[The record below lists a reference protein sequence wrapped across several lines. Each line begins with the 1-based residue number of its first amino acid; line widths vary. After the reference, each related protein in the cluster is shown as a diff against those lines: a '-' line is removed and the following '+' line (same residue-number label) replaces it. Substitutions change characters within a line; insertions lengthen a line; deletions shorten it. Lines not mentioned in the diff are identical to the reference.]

1 MKLAGLEL
9 SRVAQGDLCS
19 KLVLSRYLSNLMTPL
34 IRSIQFIRSFLLA
47 LVIGFGISLPAP
59 TMSAELSAEL
69 PTELPEKSVLVLLP
83 FQPDLLVSR
92 LALQT
97 LQEEFSGVEDM
108 TLLVYYEFL
117 DTNRFSDAPYQQQL
131 FDLYAA
137 KYSARPIDLVLVE
150 TETTLHT
157 WLMQRD
163 RIAPGAPVVYFD
175 TLTDTFSG
183 ASMPPDVTGV
193 GGSVEYA
200 PTIEWIMNAR
210 PDVKEVALVHGVG
223 DIDLAPDN
231 IRPVREFVRD
241 MEQQV
246 LITDLSGLP
255 FPEIE
260 RRVAVL
266 PPTAVILSH
275 PVFEDAAGG
284 RFNPTAALER
294 LVQASAVP
302 VVNGFDLSMGT
313 GIIGGK
319 MYSLESQAREAA
331 QIGLR
336 ILRGEAVSAI
346 PHAQDVSGPFIVDHL
361 ALQRFDIP
369 LTSLPPDTIIRN
381 RQFSFWELY
390 TAQIV
395 AAAAGFAGLLLMV
408 VFLLAVTRKLSQA
421 REELAQLNTNLEGQV
436 HDRTAML
443 KQTNKYLQDEITER
457 KQLEEELQRQAT
469 TDGLTGISNR
479 RNFLELMK
487 GEIKRAIRLGHPLA
501 IAMIDIDHFK
511 LLNDTYGHA
520 AGDHAL
526 LEFVRVCQKSIRD
539 IDVLARFGGDE
550 FVMLLP
556 DATCDQAAD
565 VLERV
570 RRELATHPL
579 ELEGQL
585 ASMTISVGITNIAA
599 DNESVDAILSR
610 SDVALYQAKEQ
621 GRNRISIKRV

>member
-1 MKLAGLEL
+1 
-9 SRVAQGDLCS
+9 
-19 KLVLSRYLSNLMTPL
+19 MTPL

-47 LVIGFGISLPAP
+47 LVIGLGISLPAP
-59 TMSAELSAEL
+59 TMSAELS
-69 PTELPEKSVLVLLP
+69 EKSVLVLLP

-92 LALQT
+92 LALQA
-97 LQEEFSGVEDM
+97 LQEEFSRVEDM

-117 DTNRFSDAPYQQQL
+117 DTNRFPDAIYQQQL
-131 FDLYAA
+131 FDLYAT
-137 KYSARPIDLVLVE
+137 KYSARPIDLVLTE
-150 TETTLHT
+150 SETTLHT
-157 WLMQRD
+157 WLTQRD

-183 ASMPPDVTGV
+183 VSMPPDVTGV
-193 GGSVEYA
+193 GGTVEYA
-200 PTIEWIMNAR
+200 PTIDWVMNAR
-210 PDVKEVALVHGVG
+210 PEVNEVVLVHGVG

-246 LITDLSGLP
+246 VITDLSGLP

-260 RRVAVL
+260 RRVAIL
-266 PPTAVILSH
+266 PPSAVVLSH
-275 PVFEDAAGG
+275 PVFEDAAGV
-284 RFNPTAALER
+284 RYNPTTALER

-336 ILRGEAVSAI
+336 ILRGAAVSAI
-346 PHAQDVSGPFIVDHL
+346 PHAQDHSAPFIVDQL

-369 LTSLPPDTIIRN
+369 LSSLPPDTIIRN
-381 RQFSFWELY
+381 RQYSFWELY

-395 AAAAGFAGLLLMV
+395 AAGTGFAGLLLLVM
-408 VFLLAVTRKLSQA
+408 FLLAVTRKLSQA
-421 REELAQLNTNLEGQV
+421 RLELAQLNTNLEGQV
-436 HDRTAML
+436 QERTTML

-457 KQLEEELQRQAT
+457 KQLEEELQKQAT
-469 TDGLTGISNR
+469 TDALTGISNR
-479 RNFLELMK
+479 RNFLKLMTS
-487 GEIKRAIRLGHPLA
+487 EINRAVRLGHPLA

-526 LEFVRVCQKSIRD
+526 LEFVRVCLKSIRE

-556 DATCDQAAD
+556 DASCDQAAD

-570 RRELATHPL
+570 RHELSAYPL

-585 ASMTISVGITNIAA
+585 ASMTISVGITNLAA
-599 DNESVDAILSR
+599 DHESVDAILSR
-610 SDVALYQAKEQ
+610 SDIALYQAKEQ
-621 GRNRISIKRV
+621 GRNRIAITRA

>member
-1 MKLAGLEL
+1 
-9 SRVAQGDLCS
+9 
-19 KLVLSRYLSNLMTPL
+19 MTPL
-34 IRSIQFIRSFLLA
+34 IQSIQFIRSFLLA
-47 LVIGFGISLPAP
+47 LVIGFGILLPTPA
-59 TMSAELSAEL
+59 TSAELSQ
-69 PTELPEKSVLVLLP
+69 KSVLVLLP
-83 FQPDLLVSR
+83 FQPDLPVSW

-97 LQEEFSGVEDM
+97 LQEEFGGVDDM
-108 TLLVYYEFL
+108 TLLVYYEFM
-117 DTNRFSDAPYQQQL
+117 DSNRFSGAAYQQQL

-137 KYSARPIDLVLVE
+137 KYADKTIDLVLIE
-150 TETTLHT
+150 TETTLNT
-157 WLMQRD
+157 WLLQRD
-163 RIAPGAPVVYFD
+163 RIAPDAPVVYFD
-175 TLTDTFSG
+175 TLTNSFAT
-183 ASMPPDVTGV
+183 ASVPPDVTGV
-193 GGSVEYA
+193 GGVVDYV
-200 PTIEWIMNAR
+200 PTIEWIMSALPEVN
-210 PDVKEVALVHGVG
+210 EVALVHGVG

-246 LITDLSGLP
+246 VITDLSGLP

-260 RRVAVL
+260 RRVAAL
-266 PPTAVILSH
+266 PRSAVVLSH
-275 PVFEDAAGG
+275 PVFEDAAGV
-284 RFNPTAALER
+284 RYNPTAALDR
-294 LVQASAVP
+294 LVRAAAVP
-302 VVNGFDLSMGT
+302 VINGFDLSMGT

-319 MYSLESQAREAA
+319 MYSLESQARQAA

-369 LTSLPPDTIIRN
+369 LSSLPPDTIIRN
-381 RQFSFWELY
+381 RQYSFLELY
-390 TAQIV
+390 TTQIV
-395 AAAAGFAGLLLMV
+395 VAGAGFAGLLLLV
-408 VFLLAVTRKLSQA
+408 VFLLAVTQKLSQA
-421 REELAQLNTNLEGQV
+421 RLELAQLNTSLEGQV
-436 HDRTAML
+436 QDRTAML

-570 RRELATHPL
+570 RHELSAHPL

-585 ASMTISVGITNIAA
+585 ASMTISVGITNLAA
-599 DNESVDAILSR
+599 DHESVDAILSR
-610 SDVALYQAKEQ
+610 SDIALYQAKEQ
-621 GRNRISIKRV
+621 GRNRIAITRA

>member
-1 MKLAGLEL
+1 MKLAGPEL

-19 KLVLSRYLSNLMTPL
+19 KLVLSRYPSNLMTPL
-34 IRSIQFIRSFLLA
+34 IRSIQFIRSLLLA

-59 TMSAELSAEL
+59 TMSAELASQ
-69 PTELPEKSVLVLLP
+69 LPERSVLILLP

-97 LQEEFSGVEDM
+97 LQEEFSRVEDM

-117 DTNRFSDAPYQQQL
+117 DTNRFSDAAYQQQL

-150 TETTLHT
+150 TETTLNT
-157 WLMQRD
+157 WLTQRD

-183 ASMPPDVTGV
+183 ESMPPYVTGV

-210 PDVKEVALVHGVG
+210 PDVKEVALVYGVG
-223 DIDLAPDN
+223 EIDLAPDN

-241 MEQQV
+241 MEQQIV
-246 LITDLSGLP
+246 ITDLSGLP

-260 RRVAVL
+260 RRVAAL
-266 PPTAVILSH
+266 PASAVVLSH
-275 PVFEDAAGG
+275 PVFEDAAGV
-284 RFNPTAALER
+284 RYNPTAALDR
-294 LVQASAVP
+294 LVRAAAVP
-302 VVNGFDLSMGT
+302 VINGFDLSMGT

-319 MYSLESQAREAA
+319 MYSLESQARQAA

-369 LTSLPPDTIIRN
+369 LSSLPPDTIIRN
-381 RQFSFWELY
+381 RQYSFLELY
-390 TAQIV
+390 TTQIV
-395 AAAAGFAGLLLMV
+395 VAGAGFAGLLLLV
-408 VFLLAVTRKLSQA
+408 VFLLAVTQKLSQA
-421 REELAQLNTNLEGQV
+421 RLELAQLNTSLEGQV
-436 HDRTAML
+436 QDRTAML

-487 GEIKRAIRLGHPLA
+487 SEIKRAIRLGHPLA
-501 IAMIDIDHFK
+501 VAMIDIDHFK

-526 LEFVRVCQKSIRD
+526 LEFVRVCQRCIRD

-570 RRELATHPL
+570 RHELSAHPL

-585 ASMTISVGITNIAA
+585 ASMTISVGITNLAA
-599 DNESVDAILSR
+599 DHESVDAILSR
-610 SDVALYQAKEQ
+610 SDIALYQAKEQ
-621 GRNRISIKRV
+621 GRNRIAITRA